1 MSDERIHTHDG
12 RGPAAPV
19 ASARNAV
26 RRVSAPRPWLWM
38 ARSASAASARAV
50 CLVLLDALSAL
61 LLRER
66 AEVVDHD

>member
-1 MSDERIHTHDG
+1 MSHERIHTHDG
-12 RGPAAPV
+12 RAPAAPL

-26 RRVSAPRPWLWM
+26 RRVPAPRPWLWM

-61 LLRER
+61 LLATG
-66 AEVVDHD
+66 AEVVSHG